1 MKTTADDARKLPF
14 CTLLKKSLNQTIC
27 YDRGW
32 RDCPKLTTHDKV
44 KNVPI
49 SKTSVF
55 LAQQIS
61 KSAEQLN
68 IDVRPPLQR
77 SQTVFSAD
85 DTSDPNA
92 DGYLQPSLDI
102 IQVGSPNSV
111 RSKTLKQ
118 HSNSIDSNADD
129 YLQPCTDIV
138 QNVSNSSR
146 KIAIVNPTTH
156 VVHSDKGKDEVND
169 PFEESLYQNVEPI
182 KTPHSPS
189 KVLHSPSKAEQVKK
203 EKGEEAGSIY
213 QNVEPLVC
221 ETKNSENEMS
231 EYQNFVVKRE
241 SITKPTKPEDECEY
255 EFVQRPLISDND
267 QKLTKT
273 QDVNEEECRDRTDS
287 VSKVNL
293 RKNSTT
299 KTGTHESKPPTSVIK
314 PKNFLKNFP
323 NKSSSAKPA
332 KKPKPARPPPPK
344 FSDNISRF
352 RNRYTSP
359 DLTPQPHNKVPEK
372 SLSVDS
378 HVSHSMSEP
387 AKTVSATAD
396 IRGKMMFR
404 NARSASEQMHVVRR
418 SDNIHDYFDMSNSR
432 PGELVLD
439 DGDDYMPMSLE
450 DKCPL
455 DRQ

>member
-1 MKTTADDARKLPF
+1 MFLFRKLRFFSHSKCKESQSITDLSSIDNLNEVGINNPGYN
-14 CTLLKKSLNQTIC
+14 LK
-27 YDRGW
+27 R
-32 RDCPKLTTHDKV
+32 
-44 KNVPI
+44 
-49 SKTSVF
+49 
-55 LAQQIS
+55 S

-92 DGYLQPSLDI
+92 DDYLQPSSDI
-102 IQVGSPNSV
+102 NQVGSPNSV
-111 RSKTLKQ
+111 RSRTFKQ

-221 ETKNSENEMS
+221 ETKTSENEMS

-255 EFVQRPLISDND
+255 EFVQRPLISDNE
-267 QKLTKT
+267 QKLTKA

-359 DLTPQPHNKVPEK
+359 DLTPQHHNKVPEK

-378 HVSHSMSEP
+378 HVSHSTSEP
-387 AKTVSATAD
+387 AKTVSSTAD

>member
-1 MKTTADDARKLPF
+1 MFLFRKLRFFSHSKCKESQSITDLSSIDDLNEVGLSNPGYN
-14 CTLLKKSLNQTIC
+14 LK
-27 YDRGW
+27 R
-32 RDCPKLTTHDKV
+32 
-44 KNVPI
+44 
-49 SKTSVF
+49 
-55 LAQQIS
+55 S

-68 IDVRPPLQR
+68 SDVRPSLQR
-77 SQTVFSAD
+77 SQRIPSAD
-85 DTSDPNA
+85 DNA
-92 DGYLQPSLDI
+92 DDYLQPSSDI
-102 IQVGSPNSV
+102 TQAGSPYSV
-111 RSKTLKQ
+111 RSRTFKQ

-129 YLQPCTDIV
+129 YLQPSTDIV

-156 VVHSDKGKDEVND
+156 VVHSDEGKDEVND
-169 PFEESLYQNVEPI
+169 AFEESLYQNVEPI
-182 KTPHSPS
+182 KTSHSPS
-189 KVLHSPSKAEQVKK
+189 TVPHSTSEVEKVEK
-203 EKGEEAGSIY
+203 EKEEEAGSIY

-221 ETKNSENEMS
+221 EIKKSENKVS

-255 EFVQRPLISDND
+255 EFVQRPLISDNE
-267 QKLTKT
+267 QKLTKA
-273 QDVNEEECRDRTDS
+273 QDLKEEEYRDRTDS

-293 RKNSTT
+293 RKTSTT
-299 KTGTHESKPPTSVIK
+299 KTGTHESKPPTSVIT
-314 PKNFLKNFP
+314 PKNFMKNFP

-344 FSDNISRF
+344 FSDNMSRF

-359 DLTPQPHNKVPEK
+359 DLLPQTHNKVPEK

-378 HVSHSMSEP
+378 NNREYRNDT
-387 AKTVSATAD
+387 KTVSSTAA

-418 SDNIHDYFDMSNSR
+418 SDNINDYLDMSNSR
-432 PGELVLD
+432 PGEVVLD